1 MLADITNMTE
11 EKIEKIQD
19 YIKTHS
25 CSDCQSDDSGVST
38 PSPRKSKKVLI
49 FFNIIYIILD
59 LRLLVTIHAIW
70 SSTIEKPI
78 INFERGLHEKW
89 VTIQTRKLTS

>member
-1 MLADITNMTE
+1 MTE

-25 CSDCQSDDSGVST
+25 CSDCQSDDNGVST

-49 FFNIIYIILD
+49 FNNIIYIILD
-59 LRLLVTIHAIW
+59 LR
-70 SSTIEKPI
+70 
-78 INFERGLHEKW
+78 
-89 VTIQTRKLTS
+89 